1 MKRDEW
7 RKVDEE
13 CRYGWREINGEISME
28 RGRWMKRVYMD
39 EERIDSEKWMER
51 GDRWREADVERLM
64 ERVG

>member
-1 MKRDEW
+1 MERDEW

-13 CRYGWREINGEISME
+13 CRYGWREINGERSME